1 MKTRIKNIGA
11 ISTWSQKEQKV
22 VTFRSKEILID
33 DGLIVDITKKAKKA
47 DIEIDAKGALIT
59 PGFIDSHTHP
69 VFYGN
74 RANEFKLRI
83 AGKSYSD
90 IAQTGGGIISSIR
103 GVRQSD
109 ENMLFEDSH
118 KRIIDFLKNGT
129 TTIEAKSGYGLNV
142 EDELKMLRV
151 IERLNE
157 ESQLDIV
164 PTFLGAHAFPPE
176 FSEDHDGYVR
186 LICDEMIPA
195 VTEGKLAEYCDV
207 FCESGY
213 FTVNQSRMILKTAK
227 KYGLKPRLH
236 ADEFVDSGAAE
247 LASEIDAISADHL
260 MAVSDAGI
268 EAMAKNN
275 VIATLLPGT
284 TLFLGNHVYAPGRK
298 MIDAGCEVAI
308 ATDFNPGS
316 STLQSLPIA
325 MSLAVLYCGLTIEE
339 AFKGVT
345 FNSAKSLN
353 REETLGCIKVGY
365 QADLL
370 FWDIESLEE
379 IPYWLGNS
387 RITKVLKKGN
397 EVKFI

>member
-1 MKTRIKNIGA
+1 
-11 ISTWSQKEQKV
+11 
-22 VTFRSKEILID
+22 
-33 DGLIVDITKKAKKA
+33 
-47 DIEIDAKGALIT
+47 
-59 PGFIDSHTHP
+59 
-69 VFYGN
+69 
-74 RANEFKLRI
+74 
-83 AGKSYSD
+83 
-90 IAQTGGGIISSIR
+90 
-103 GVRQSD
+103 
-109 ENMLFEDSH
+109 
-118 KRIIDFLKNGT
+118 
-129 TTIEAKSGYGLNV
+129 
-142 EDELKMLRV
+142 
-151 IERLNE
+151 
-157 ESQLDIV
+157 
-164 PTFLGAHAFPPE
+164 
-176 FSEDHDGYVR
+176 
-186 LICDEMIPA
+186 
-195 VTEGKLAEYCDV
+195 
-207 FCESGY
+207 
-213 FTVNQSRMILKTAK
+213 MILKTAK